1 MDIDFSELEKLHK
14 ETFEKVID
22 IVVNHYDTWVKDDQ
36 LKIKALTQ
44 IKKETEQLTKLFGE
58 KKNDDED

>member
-1 MDIDFSELEKLHK
+1 MDFDFSELEKLHK
-14 ETFEKVID
+14 ETFEKVIG
-22 IVVNHYDTWVKDDQ
+22 IVTDHYDTWVKDDQ

-58 KKNDDED
+58 KKDVDDD